1 MKRRARIPQCLFSLV
16 VIVWTPCALA
26 QSFPS
31 ALLDQWTWRS
41 PLPTGNQ
48 LNGVCFGNTLFVA
61 CGEVGTVLTSLDATN
76 WALMPSG
83 TTDNLTAAS
92 FGSGLFI
99 CVSDQGSILTSADG
113 TNWSRIPPVAATG
126 LTSIV
131 YGNGQFVAVG
141 AAGTVVASADGT
153 NWTAHSSG
161 TAQTLNS
168 ITYAQGLFVA
178 VGTTGAILTS
188 PDAVTW
194 TWRNAEPVDL
204 STFSAVAYG
213 DGRFITLPL
222 YEDGG
227 EQTSL
232 DGTNW
237 TDWPS
242 NPLPGYGTSIA
253 GSTNGLLFAV
263 GGAGF
268 YGSVMLSTNGT
279 DWVNES
285 WLPEILQVL
294 NGVCYAD
301 GHFVAVGNA
310 GTIMVSVDG
319 SNWTQKGADVP
330 VLFGANISELTAV
343 TWGKNQFVA
352 SRSRSMQVGNIGSP
366 GALLLSSDG
375 ITWTNVLLG
384 STPGLHGVCYG
395 DSEFVAVGEN
405 STVMTSSNGLG
416 WTSIAPGIS
425 GVTFYGA
432 SYANNVFVVLGQNG
446 SLLTSVDASTWI
458 NRTPA
463 GVGGNLLSSAY
474 GNGIY
479 VVVGNNGAGFATI
492 LISPDAANWTNSTPA
507 NSYFPLSGV
516 AFGNGLFVAVGVT
529 NGTGGVLVSKDGVGW
544 TQVLS
549 QGQPLLSVIYAEGLF
564 LAVGQSGAILS
575 SPDGQS
581 WTRHTLVTS
590 DPLNGIVEGNKQ
602 FIIVGG
608 HDTIL
613 QSQPVAPLLPVR
625 QDRIIFGQTELVV
638 TNTAVVSDVYTLSYQ
653 LIAAPV
659 GATIDN
665 NGVMMWTPDV
675 TQEPSTNVFTTVVA
689 DDGVPPQSATNSFVV
704 IALPANQPPVL
715 TVLPD
720 TVTILDGQA
729 FTLQVS
735 ATGAAPLVFILAPGA
750 PSGAA
755 LSNSGLFYWT
765 PEESQ
770 ASTTNPELLTYPP
783 RKCPLFASWSLPDCV
798 MQA

>member
-1 MKRRARIPQCLFSLV
+1 M
-16 VIVWTPCALA
+16 
-26 QSFPS
+26 
-31 ALLDQWTWRS
+31 
-41 PLPTGNQ
+41 
-48 LNGVCFGNTLFVA
+48 
-61 CGEVGTVLTSLDATN
+61 LTSLDATN

-92 FGSGLFI
+92 FGSGQFI

-126 LTSIV
+126 LTSIA

-153 NWTAHSSG
+153 NWTPHSSG

-168 ITYAQGLFVA
+168 ITYGQGLFVA

-213 DGRFITLPL
+213 DGQFITLPL

-232 DGTNW
+232 DGTHW

-253 GSTNGLLFAV
+253 GSTNGLLVAV

-285 WLPEILQVL
+285 WLAEILQVL

-319 SNWTQKGADVP
+319 SNWTHKGADVP
-330 VLFGANISELTAV
+330 VLFGTNISELTAV
-343 TWGKNQFVA
+343 TWGNNQFVA
-352 SRSRSMQVGNIGSP
+352 SRSRLMQVGEVGSP

-375 ITWTNVLLG
+375 ITWTNVLSG
-384 STPGLHGVCYG
+384 STPGLHSVCYG
-395 DSEFVAVGEN
+395 DGEFVAVGEN
-405 STVMTSSNGLG
+405 STVMTSSDGLG
-416 WTSIAPGIS
+416 WTPIAPGIS

-479 VVVGNNGAGFATI
+479 VAVGNNGAGFATI
-492 LISPDAANWTNSTPA
+492 LISSDGANWTNSTAA
-507 NSYFPLSGV
+507 NSYFPLSSV

-529 NGTGGVLVSKDGVGW
+529 NGTGGVLV
-544 TQVLS
+544 
-549 QGQPLLSVIYAEGLF
+549 
-564 LAVGQSGAILS
+564 
-575 SPDGQS
+575 
-581 WTRHTLVTS
+581 
-590 DPLNGIVEGNKQ
+590 
-602 FIIVGG
+602 
-608 HDTIL
+608 L
-613 QSQPVAPLLPVR
+613 Q
-625 QDRIIFGQTELVV
+625 
-638 TNTAVVSDVYTLSYQ
+638 
-653 LIAAPV
+653 
-659 GATIDN
+659 
-665 NGVMMWTPDV
+665 
-675 TQEPSTNVFTTVVA
+675 
-689 DDGVPPQSATNSFVV
+689 
-704 IALPANQPPVL
+704 
-715 TVLPD
+715 
-720 TVTILDGQA
+720 
-729 FTLQVS
+729 
-735 ATGAAPLVFILAPGA
+735 
-750 PSGAA
+750 
-755 LSNSGLFYWT
+755 
-765 PEESQ
+765 
-770 ASTTNPELLTYPP
+770 
-783 RKCPLFASWSLPDCV
+783 
-798 MQA
+798 